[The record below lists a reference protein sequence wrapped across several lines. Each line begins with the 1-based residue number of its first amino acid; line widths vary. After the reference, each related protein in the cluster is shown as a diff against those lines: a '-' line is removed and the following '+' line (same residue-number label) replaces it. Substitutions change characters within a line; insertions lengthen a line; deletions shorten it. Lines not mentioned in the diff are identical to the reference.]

1 MNEKEPGFVSMP
13 GHLIRRCHQ
22 IAVALLLEECS
33 RFNITPVQYGIL
45 SALEAYPEI
54 EQNQLPGIIAVDR
67 STIGSVAFRLEE
79 RGLIQRRGDKI
90 DRRRKKL
97 SLTRAGE
104 EFLEE
109 VTEKVEKAQRSILA
123 PLDEEER
130 VEFIR
135 LMSKMSDMNNFAS
148 RAPLKETRS
157 QTKAN
162 S

>member
-33 RFNITPVQYGIL
+33 QFNITPVQYGLL
-45 SALEAYPEI
+45 SALKAFPKI
-54 EQNQLPGIIAVDR
+54 EQNQLPGIIAIDR
-67 STIGSVAFRLEE
+67 STIGSVASRLEE
-79 RGLIQRRGDKI
+79 RGLIQRRNDQI

-123 PLDEEER
+123 PLNKKER
-130 VEFIR
+130 VEFVR

-148 RAPLKETRS
+148 RAPLKGARS
-157 QTKAN
+157 KKSQ
-162 S
+162 